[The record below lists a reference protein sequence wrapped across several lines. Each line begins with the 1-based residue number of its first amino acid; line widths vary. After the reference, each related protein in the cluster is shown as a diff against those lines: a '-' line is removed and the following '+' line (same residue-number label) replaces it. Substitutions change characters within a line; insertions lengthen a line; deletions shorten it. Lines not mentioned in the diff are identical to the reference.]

1 MVPEQSTYPEFLV
14 QNGGFSAA
22 RGRAGYRLGGVLAHF
37 VMRFTLRALFA
48 GALTLGVP
56 SALPAQIAAPTVNQS
71 GKDAPWVPTS
81 PELVDKMLDLAEV
94 KPRDFV
100 IDLGSGDGRNV
111 IAAARRGAHA
121 LGVEYDPALVELS
134 RRLAKEAGVG
144 DKAAFVQG
152 DMYQAD
158 VSRATVLALF
168 LVPEN
173 LDKLQSKF
181 LAMKPGT
188 RIVLNTFSVTDWDP
202 DASSTIGAPCN
213 TWCTANLLIVPAQV
227 AGTWRVGNAELN
239 LKQYY
244 QVVRGTIGTEEVIG
258 RLRGDQITLTAGG
271 TEFKARVIGK
281 RMVGTATTAG
291 KARPWTA
298 TRLIPTP

>member
-1 MVPEQSTYPEFLV
+1 MV
-14 QNGGFSAA
+14 
-22 RGRAGYRLGGVLAHF
+22 
-37 VMRFTLRALFA
+37 MKITLLALFA
-48 GALTLGVP
+48 GALTLAVA
-56 SALPAQIAAPTVNQS
+56 SALPAQINVPTVNQS

-81 PELVDKMLDLAEV
+81 PELVNTMLDLAEV
-94 KPRDFV
+94 TPRDFV
-100 IDLGSGDGRNV
+100 MDLGSGDGRNV
-111 IAAARRGAHA
+111 IAAARRGARA
-121 LGVEYDPALVELS
+121 LGVEYDAALVELS

-144 DKAAFVQG
+144 DKATFVQG
-152 DMYQAD
+152 DMYKAD
-158 VSRATVLALF
+158 VSKATVLALF

-202 DASSTIGAPCN
+202 DASRTIGAPCS

-227 AGTWRVGNAELN
+227 AGTWRAENTDLN

-244 QVVRGTIGTEEVIG
+244 QVVRGTMGTQGVIG
-258 RLRGDQITLTAGG
+258 RLRGDQIALTAGA
-271 TEFKARVIGK
+271 TEYKARVIGT
-281 RMVGTATTAG
+281 RMAGTATTAG

-298 TRLIPTP
+298 TRTFY

>member
-1 MVPEQSTYPEFLV
+1 
-14 QNGGFSAA
+14 
-22 RGRAGYRLGGVLAHF
+22 
-37 VMRFTLRALFA
+37 MRFTLRALFA

-94 KPRDFV
+94 TPRDFV

-202 DASSTIGAPCN
+202 DASSTIGAPCT

-298 TRLIPTP
+298 KR